1 MTPEKDYPYI
11 GVDEHG
17 SRFNAMCPPDKKKYG
32 VAYGGYKNNARQV
45 LFYDFAV
52 QGYDVE
58 FWYGDKKYNL
68 LYEPTH
74 AALCDEKYSVEYET
88 FTNPMEFIQNLVI
101 DGKKLIDI
109 IDKLEDV
116 EPM

>member
-45 LFYDFAV
+45 LFMRTNRGLWRYASRDFRLYSLIKENTVPLVVGCDSTQGFSVAV
-52 QGYDVE
+52 
-58 FWYGDKKYNL
+58 
-68 LYEPTH
+68 
-74 AALCDEKYSVEYET
+74 
-88 FTNPMEFIQNLVI
+88 
-101 DGKKLIDI
+101 
-109 IDKLEDV
+109 
-116 EPM
+116 